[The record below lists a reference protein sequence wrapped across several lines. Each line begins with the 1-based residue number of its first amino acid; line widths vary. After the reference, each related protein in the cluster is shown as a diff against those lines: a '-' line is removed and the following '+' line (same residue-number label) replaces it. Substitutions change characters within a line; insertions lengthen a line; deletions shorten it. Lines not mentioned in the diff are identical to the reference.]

1 MKSATKTVSGKW
13 WYKISRWLSPGMR
26 VKRWILLILV
36 GFLMLSIA
44 VMVLV
49 DFTNLGTL
57 KRFLIDFLI
66 DVFGKNRMYTPDWLS
81 QILGILAL
89 ATAVFSVIYGIQR
102 LLNSIIDSLL
112 PEREKEVS
120 DLVREYR
127 FKGDMLNVVVIGG
140 GTGIYPFLEALRS
153 LPVSTTAIVT
163 VADNGGSS
171 GILRDE
177 YSIPAPGD
185 IRRAL
190 IALSDRKSGDL
201 DELFNYRFNEGSL
214 KGHTVGNLM
223 IAGYTEMAGDFSESI
238 FKLSQILSVKGR
250 VIPFTLNNLTLC
262 AEYCDGTIVKGES
275 DIHKARKSIKKV
287 FYDPPYC
294 KPMIRVIEELGKAD
308 IIIMGPGSLFTS
320 ILPCLI
326 ISPVSDII
334 ANSSALKVYISNLM
348 TEAGETDGLNVTG
361 HLKALFS
368 NAGKK
373 VADYVLI
380 NNGKINPELVALYK
394 QYNAKPVNP
403 DMDAIK
409 SLGVTPLL
417 FDMVDTESDRIR
429 HSSKKAQKALLEI
442 IHKYS
447 AIRGKRIRF

>member
-1 MKSATKTVSGKW
+1 MGSTTKIANRKW
-13 WYKISRWLSPGMR
+13 WYKISRWFSPGMN
-26 VKRWILLILV
+26 VKRWILLILT

-44 VMVLV
+44 AMVLV
-49 DFTNLGTL
+49 DFTNLGAF

-66 DVFGKNRMYTPDWLS
+66 DVFGKNRLYTPNWLS

-89 ATAVFSVIYGIQR
+89 AAACFFVIYGIQR

-127 FKGDMLNVVVIGG
+127 FRGDMLNVVVIGG

-201 DELFNYRFNEGSL
+201 DALFNYRFSEGSL

-223 IAGYTEMAGDFSESI
+223 IAGYTEMTGDFSESI

-262 AEYCDGTIVKGES
+262 AEYFDGSVVKGES
-275 DIHKARKSIKKV
+275 DIHKARKQIAKV

-308 IIIMGPGSLFTS
+308 IILMGPGSLFTS

-348 TEAGETDGLNVTG
+348 TESGETDGLSVTG

-394 QYNAKPVNP
+394 QYRAKPVSP
-403 DMDAIK
+403 DIEAIK
-409 SLGVTPLL
+409 NLGVTPLL

-429 HSSKKAQKALLEI
+429 HSSEKAQKALLEI
-442 IHKYS
+442 IHNYS